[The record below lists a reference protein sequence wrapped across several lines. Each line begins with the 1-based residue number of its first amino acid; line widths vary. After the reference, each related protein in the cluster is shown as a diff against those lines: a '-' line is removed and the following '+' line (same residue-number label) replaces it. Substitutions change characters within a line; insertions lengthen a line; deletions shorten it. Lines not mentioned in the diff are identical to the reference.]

1 MLNIQGIMKQD
12 QQMQRK
18 MQETQAKLGQEERE
32 GSSAGGLVKIVLNGK
47 SEIKSLN
54 IDKSL
59 INPDEADVLEDL
71 IIVAYNDAHQKVD
84 LMMEEGMKEA
94 TNGVG
99 LGGLKLPF

>member
-1 MLNIQGIMKQD
+1 MLNIQGIMKQA

-18 MQETQAKLGQEERE
+18 MQETQAKLAQEERE
-32 GSSAGGLVKIVLNGK
+32 GTSGGNLVKVVLNGK
-47 SEIKSLN
+47 SEMKSLS

-59 INPDEADVLEDL
+59 LNSEESDVLEDL
-71 IIVAYNDAHQKVD
+71 IIAAYNDAHQKVD
-84 LMMEEGMKEA
+84 AMMEEGMKEA

>member
-1 MLNIQGIMKQD
+1 MLNIQGIMKQA

-18 MQETQAKLGQEERE
+18 MQETQAKLGELEKE
-32 GSSAGGLVKIVLNGK
+32 GTSGGGLVKVVLNGK
-47 SEIKSLN
+47 SEMKSLS

-59 INPDEADVLEDL
+59 INADEIDMLEDL
-71 IIVAYNDAHQKVD
+71 IVAAYNDAHTQVD
-84 LMMEEGMKEA
+84 AMMEEGMKEA

>member
-1 MLNIQGIMKQD
+1 MLNIQGIMKQA

-18 MQETQAKLGQEERE
+18 MKETQDKLGLEERE
-32 GSSAGGLVKIVLNGK
+32 GSSGGNMVKVVLNGK
-47 SEIKSLN
+47 SEMKSIN

-59 INPDEADVLEDL
+59 MEEDVSVLEDL
-71 IIVAYNDAHQKVD
+71 IVAAYNDAHQKID
-84 LMMEEGMKEA
+84 AMMEEGMKEA

>member
-1 MLNIQGIMKQD
+1 MLNIQGLMKQA

-18 MQETQAKLGQEERE
+18 M
-32 GSSAGGLVKIVLNGK
+32 VKVVLNGK
-47 SEIKSLN
+47 SEMKSIN

-59 INPDEADVLEDL
+59 LSDGDVSMLEDL
-71 IIVAYNDAHQKVD
+71 ILAAYNDAHKKVD
-84 LMMEEGMKEA
+84 TMMEEGMKEA

>member
-1 MLNIQGIMKQD
+1 MLNIQGIMKQA

-18 MQETQAKLGQEERE
+18 MKETPDKLGLEERE
-32 GSSAGGLVKIVLNGK
+32 GSSGGNMVKVVLNGK
-47 SEIKSLN
+47 SEMKSIN

-59 INPDEADVLEDL
+59 MEEEVSVLEDL
-71 IIVAYNDAHQKVD
+71 IVAAYNDAHQKID
-84 LMMEEGMKEA
+84 AMMEEGMKEA